1 METTP
6 TDQEKTAREGAA
18 GTTPLDRQSLKD
30 IFREVIRE
38 SPGLIK
44 EMIQEDPSLLVQDKD
59 GPSGSAKDPA
69 GEYSHRG
76 GHTCWSFGLLGPGGC
91 QPSYI

>member
-18 GTTPLDRQSLKD
+18 ATTPVDRESLKD
-30 IFREVIRE
+30 IFREVIHE

-44 EMIQEDPSLLVQDKD
+44 DMIQEDPSLLVKDKD
-59 GPSGSAKDPA
+59 GPSGSAQ
-69 GEYSHRG
+69 
-76 GHTCWSFGLLGPGGC
+76 GPSGRV
-91 QPSYI
+91 